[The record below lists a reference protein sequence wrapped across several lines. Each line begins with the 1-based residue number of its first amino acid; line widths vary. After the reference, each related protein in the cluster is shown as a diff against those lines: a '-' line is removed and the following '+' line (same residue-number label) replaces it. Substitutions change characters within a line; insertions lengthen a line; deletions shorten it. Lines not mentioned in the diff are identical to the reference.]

1 MSWHLYDLKEP
12 GMKIPKRRAI
22 QDPERENISVYQ
34 NSQWRQNKISKVD
47 HVEHRPNLGGSFS
60 KELLY

>member
-1 MSWHLYDLKEP
+1 
-12 GMKIPKRRAI
+12 MKIPKRRAI

-34 NSQWRQNKISKVD
+34 NSQCRQNKISKVD
-47 HVEHRPNLGGSFS
+47 HVEYRPNLGGFFS